1 MLYTRRNA
9 LGAEQQQFAGFLVSL
24 LISDK
29 EMNSKEEKIQNSLL
43 KLMIYLF
50 LFLFLA
56 SVETFAQL
64 DRKYMPFLNLFLCV
78 TFSLVDI
85 DKLL

>member
-1 MLYTRRNA
+1 MLLVSDGNII
-9 LGAEQQQFAGFLVSL
+9 LFLVSL
-24 LISDK
+24 LISDE
-29 EMNSKEEKIQNSLL
+29 EMSSKKEEIQNSLR

-56 SVETFAQL
+56 SVEILAQL
-64 DRKYMPFLNLFLCV
+64 DRKYMSFLNLFLCV

-85 DKLL
+85 DKPL